1 MQQLGIAAAALGD
14 LDTATAAFERE
25 LDACRRLGDRRWE
38 SGALSNLAEAEL
50 RRGMVAAA
58 AGHQRECLGLALELG
73 APGLV
78 AFSLIVAARLEA
90 LEERWEE
97 ATILHAQAESIID
110 ELGLMLY
117 EGDQR
122 QSDVML
128 EQAHHAL
135 GDARYEPRG
144 KPVTPS
150 RCRRRAP
157 GRPRPRRGVRRL
169 GSQHQ
174 P

>member
-1 MQQLGIAAAALGD
+1 
-14 LDTATAAFERE
+14 
-25 LDACRRLGDRRWE
+25 
-38 SGALSNLAEAEL
+38 
-50 RRGMVAAA
+50 MVAAA
-58 AGHQRECLGLALELG
+58 AGHQRECLSLAFELG

-135 GDARYEPRG
+135 GDARYGAARQAGHALALPQAG
-144 KPVTPS
+144 AMADHVL
-150 RCRRRAP
+150 AQAFA
-157 GRPRPRRGVRRL
+157 G
-169 GSQHQ
+169 
-174 P
+174 